1 MSYRDSSRR
10 ACERALSVTVACL
23 TAVVIT
29 FVGPMQTASAQVA
42 TAPTTPLNLSLPYLG
57 PVMDCAAVVN
67 LELRNA
73 TDAKITMTSATVVS
87 TGAQPYCSVTAT
99 IAPANTFVMHLPMT
113 GWSQRYVQ
121 TGCGGECGSTN
132 LNPPTESTACPIV
145 TDASIAT
152 ATTDMGHQGSGS
164 PNGAWAANN
173 PQAQIDFAYRGMHVT
188 SQVAKALLAKYY
200 GRAPAY
206 SYFDGCS
213 DGGREA
219 LMEAERYPLD
229 FNGIIGGAL
238 VIDAVTQNTYHHGWN
253 ALSNQDANGNYILLA
268 AKLPLLHAAV
278 LAACD
283 GIDGLVDGLID
294 DPRQCR
300 FNPQTIVCPAGQTD
314 TSACLTAAEAGAV
327 RRLHDGPVDANGVH
341 YDHKISHEWG
351 SELAWTLFV
360 PTTTAGPS
368 GSINFVTSW
377 YRYLGV
383 FNQALPNWNVTTT
396 NLALDPATFW
406 QVQQPSI
413 YLAAD
418 DPDLT
423 AFYKAGGKLI
433 IWHGWSDQHVT
444 PQGTLE
450 YYRAMRDVMGA
461 AVQDSFVRMYLYPG
475 VYHCGGGEG
484 PDSADLLTPLMNW
497 VETSVAPSTVVASQ
511 LTGTTVTRTRP
522 LYPYPTVARYNGN
535 SADPNS
541 YTSFHAVTPA
551 DVTDA
556 TDDYDWIGSRLYSRG
571 YQAECMANGTTLVCN
586 PSGLPSSVTQLP

>member
-1 MSYRDSSRR
+1 MSSQPVRRSRAWQR
-10 ACERALSVTVACL
+10 AVA
-23 TAVVIT
+23 TAAAIVMT
-29 FVGPMQTASAQVA
+29 FAAPMTPAYAQVA
-42 TAPTTPLNLSLPYLG
+42 TAPVNTVNLQLPYLK

-67 LELRNA
+67 LDLSRA
-73 TDAKITMTSATVVS
+73 TDGKVTMKSASVVS

-99 IAPANTFVMHLPMT
+99 IAPADTFVMHLPMT

-121 TGCGGECGSTN
+121 NGCGGECGSSN
-132 LNPPTESTACPIV
+132 LGTPTQASTCPVV
-145 TDASIAT
+145 TDASVAT

-164 PNGAWAANN
+164 PSGSWAANN
-173 PQAQIDFAYRGMHVT
+173 PQAQIDFAYRGVHVT
-188 SQVAKALLAKYY
+188 SQVAKALLTKFY
-200 GRAPAY
+200 GKAPSY

-219 LMEAERYPLD
+219 LMEAQRYPTD

-253 ALSNQDANGNYILLA
+253 ALSNQDANGNYVLLA
-268 AKLPLLHAAV
+268 SRLPLVHTAV

-294 DPRQCR
+294 DPRACR
-300 FNPQTIVCPAGQTD
+300 FDPHTIVCPPGQTN
-314 TSACLTAAEAGAV
+314 TSACLTSAEADAV
-327 RRLHDGPVDANGVH
+327 QRLHDGPVDANGIH
-341 YDHKISHEWG
+341 YDHKIAHEWG

-360 PTTTAGPS
+360 PATAAGPS

-383 FNQALPNWNVTTT
+383 FNQALPNWQVTTT
-396 NLALDPATFW
+396 TLALEPATFW
-406 QVQQPSI
+406 QVEQPSI

-418 DPDLT
+418 DPDLS
-423 AFYKAGGKLI
+423 AFYNAGGKLI

-450 YYRAMRDVMGA
+450 YYHAMRDLMGSN
-461 AVQDSFVRMYLYPG
+461 VQDQFVRMYLFPG

-484 PDSADLLTPLMNW
+484 PDTADLLTPMMNW
-497 VETSVAPSTVVASQ
+497 VETGIAPTSVVASQ
-511 LTGTTVTRTRP
+511 LSGSTVTRTRP
-522 LYPYPTVARYNGN
+522 LYPYPTVARYSG
-535 SADPNS
+535 SGDVNS
-541 YTSFHAVTPA
+541 YTSFHAYTPA

-556 TDDYDWIGSRLYSRG
+556 TDDYTWIGSPLYSHG
-571 YQAECMANGTTLVCN
+571 YQASCKASGTTLVCS
-586 PSGLPSSVTQLP
+586 PPGLPKSMTQP